1 MSLIQ
6 YQRASYA
13 GLLRDQLERAGCE
26 SHVATVMS
34 RAIGELI
41 DHMASA
47 EADLRRELQNRELQA
62 SIRSST
68 DRLQGTEVSAAR
80 RELFERFVA
89 VALLVMA
96 VALVSGVL
104 IALFR

>member
-13 GLLRDQLERAGCE
+13 GLLRDQLELAGCE
-26 SHVATVMS
+26 SRVATVVS

-41 DHMASA
+41 DHIASA
-47 EADLRRELQNRELQA
+47 EADLRRDMQNRELQA
-62 SIRSST
+62 SMRSST
-68 DRLQGTEVSAAR
+68 DRLQGAGLSAAR
-80 RELFERFVA
+80 REWFDRFVG
-89 VALLVMA
+89 VSLFVMA

-104 IALFR
+104 MALFR

>member
-26 SHVATVMS
+26 SRVATVVS

-47 EADLRRELQNRELQA
+47 EADLRRDMESRELQA
-62 SIRSST
+62 SIRRST

-80 RELFERFVA
+80 RELFERFVG
-89 VALLVMA
+89 VALFIMA
-96 VALVSGVL
+96 VALVCGVL